1 MNLAAG
7 PRGGT
12 IPFLTKRRLALAFLA
27 LLAVLVAG
35 SVAGLRTRWAG
46 DRLCALAS
54 VRIGAATGLEV
65 ATAACRIDPLTLT
78 VVIEGLRLGPAGA
91 PVFAADAVEA
101 RLALIQGL
109 GGRLD
114 LAGLRL
120 TRPRVVATIPPPSAT
135 RRACPPPA
143 LGQFDLGRLDLT
155 DGSVELALGGGGR
168 VAVDGLN
175 VEASPGSRAR
185 WRFGRSVRRLHVTAG
200 AAELRVAAA
209 GRAWRLRRPA
219 VDGVLALDLSE
230 ASLSNAEA
238 TVDGVLLGIHGR
250 LRTLCNPVLDLT
262 ATVEG
267 SLARLVALT
276 GQSARDWDA
285 QLKVVARVK
294 GRPAA
299 PELSATVDFAQ
310 LGAGGIKLGAGRAEA
325 RLAGGKVLVD
335 RFTLP
340 FGGGTLQASGEVKL
354 AAGVPIEATAQLDGV
369 DLAEILEKLSVPGAW
384 VTGRMTG
391 TAHVTGNVWPPA
403 ITVSVDSQ
411 VRHFR
416 ALTGP
421 WRQAR
426 ATDQAM
432 VEFAQGQVHVPF
444 RITLD
449 GLFFEKARVEV
460 GRGAVDVDAE
470 VYFDAERGF
479 QVSASGEVD
488 LAPLG
493 HVAGLKVAGR
503 GTVTARVVA
512 APYGLPHAEARVR
525 LERFRF
531 LDVDLGTVSGDV
543 VHAADR
549 VLRFSNLEGRRG
561 GSAYR
566 GWLAVDLGASPVRI
580 AGSQF
585 TVSGVARDYLDA
597 ITDWL
602 PSSRALRGVIDGRI
616 ETMTVSAAGPASAPD
631 IQFEG
636 RFGPCQVMGRSFD
649 GGQTAGT
656 VLKAAMVRF
665 DRLELTSGPGTVG
678 AVGTWEFTPPQPWAL
693 TLSAAGLPAATLA
706 LPGGGWTGS
715 ISGSAALAGSWEQPK
730 VRFALNGDS
739 LAIRG
744 SAFGT
749 VQLGGTI
756 EEHRLLVTGGAD
768 GMRFSA
774 EARLDGRMPYQA
786 RADLKMEDAARLWPG
801 GPPGGFRASVEG
813 LATASGELAEPR
825 TARGR
830 IELARLTATVGDFR
844 VENAAPVA
852 LRFDGGRVDIEALE
866 FRGPNTEFSVSGGMG
881 GGLDLDLDAS
891 GAIDLR
897 FLAAMVPVLT
907 RPHGRLTLEAH
918 VGGTAEALE
927 LLGDGKVEE
936 GGFQLRGTNA
946 VFEGLSGG
954 LSFSQNRVI
963 FDGVEARV
971 NGGKATMSGEV
982 QLVRMLPSR
991 LRLEAQLE
999 SVPVAVPS
1007 YLPVTLSGRLEA
1019 AGTPDETVVTGR
1031 LHVLRARYTENV
1043 DLEKRVLELRRQ
1055 RAAAARSYDK
1065 SAEWLRFDLQLAVD
1079 GDARVE
1085 NDMARGGVRGELSLV
1100 GSLAAPGLIGSLS
1113 MTEGSRA
1120 MFRGNDFALS
1130 RAVVEFTERDR
1141 VEMGLD
1147 VYGETRVR
1155 DYQVFIHVFGSLTEP
1170 KLALTS
1176 SPPLSQPDII
1186 TLLSMGYTSRDTP
1199 ASAGVT
1205 GMAQAAAAQALI
1217 SASGLDEQVRRF
1229 MPRGEVLQ
1237 DLSVRVTSAYAEAT
1251 KQVEPR
1257 AEFESWLVKDRLKLR
1272 YQAPL
1277 SGAKGQKAQ
1286 AELRLGDHTAVQ
1298 YQWDNDNP
1306 DRLGGD
1312 HGIDLKLRWEWHE

>member
-7 PRGGT
+7 LRGGT
-12 IPFLTKRRLALAFLA
+12 IPFLTKRRLALTFLAFL
-27 LLAVLVAG
+27 LVIVAG
-35 SVAGLRTRWAG
+35 TMAVLRTRWAG

-54 VRIGAATGLEV
+54 VRLGAATGLEV
-65 ATAACRIDPLTLT
+65 ATAACRIDPFTLS
-78 VVIEGLRLGPAGA
+78 VVIEGLRLGAAGA
-91 PVFAADAVEA
+91 PIFTADAVEA

-109 GGRLD
+109 GGRLE

-120 TRPRVVATIPPPSAT
+120 TRPRVVVTVPPPSA
-135 RRACPPPA
+135 RPRACPPPA
-143 LGQFDLGRLDLT
+143 LGQFDIGRLDLT
-155 DGSVELALGGGGR
+155 EGSVEFALDGGGR
-168 VAVDGLN
+168 VAIDGLS
-175 VEASPGSRAR
+175 VEASPSLRSR
-185 WRFGRSVRRLHVTAG
+185 WRFGPAVRRVHLTAG
-200 AAELRVAAA
+200 AAEVRVAVA
-209 GRAWRLRRPA
+209 GRAWRLQRPA
-219 VDGVLALDLSE
+219 MVGEVALDFSG
-230 ASLSNAEA
+230 ASLASAEA
-238 TVDGVLLGIHGR
+238 TVDGVKLGLRGQI
-250 LRTLCNPVLDLT
+250 RTLCNPLLDLT
-262 ATVEG
+262 ATADG
-267 SLARLVALT
+267 SLARLVALA
-276 GQSARDWDA
+276 GESARDWDA

-294 GRPAA
+294 GRLAA

-325 RLAGGKVLVD
+325 RLAGDKVLVD
-335 RFTLP
+335 RLTLP
-340 FGGGTLQASGEVKL
+340 FGGGTLEASGEVKL
-354 AAGVPIEATAQLDGV
+354 AAGVPVDATARLDGV

-391 TAHVTGNVWPPA
+391 NARVSGNIWPPA
-403 ITVSVDSQ
+403 LAVSVDSQ
-411 VRHFR
+411 LRHFR

-421 WRQAR
+421 WREAK
-426 ATDQAM
+426 ASDLAM
-432 VEFAQGQVHVPF
+432 VEFAQGHVRVPF

-449 GLFFEKARVEV
+449 GLFFEKARIEV

-470 VYFDAERGF
+470 VHFETERGF
-479 QVSASGEVD
+479 QVRAAGEVD

-493 HVAGLKVAGR
+493 HVAGLPWGGR
-503 GTVTARVVA
+503 GTVNVRVGA

-525 LERFRF
+525 LEQFRF
-531 LDVDLGTVSGDV
+531 LDVDLGTVTGDV

-549 VLRFSNLEGRRG
+549 VLRFSNLEGQRG
-561 GSAYR
+561 ASAYR
-566 GWLAVDLGASPVRI
+566 GWLAVDLGATPVRI
-580 AGSQF
+580 AGSRF
-585 TVSGVARDYLDA
+585 TVSGMARDYLDA

-602 PSSRALRGVIDGRI
+602 PSSRALRGVIDGRV
-616 ETMTVSAAGPASAPD
+616 ETMTVSAVGPAAAPD

-636 RFGPCQVMGRSFD
+636 RFGPCQVLGRSFD
-649 GGQTAGT
+649 GGQVAGT

-678 AVGTWEFTPPQPWAL
+678 AVGTWEFKAPQPWSL

-715 ISGSAALAGSWEQPK
+715 VSGSAALAGSWEEPK

-744 SAFGT
+744 SVFGT

-756 EEHRLLVTGGAD
+756 EERRLLVTGGAE

-801 GPPGGFRASVEG
+801 GPPSGFRASVEG
-813 LATASGELAEPR
+813 QATASGELAEPR
-825 TARGR
+825 SARGR
-830 IELARLTATVGDFR
+830 IDLARLTATVGDFR
-844 VENAAPVA
+844 IENAAPVA
-852 LRFDGGRVDIEALE
+852 LRFDGGRLDIEALQ
-866 FRGPNTEFSVSGGMG
+866 FRGPNTEFSISGGMG
-881 GGLDLDLDAS
+881 GGRDLDLDAS

-897 FLAAMVPVLT
+897 FLAAMVPVLR

-927 LLGDGKVEE
+927 LLGDGQVEE

-946 VFEGLSGG
+946 VFEDLTGG

-963 FDGVEARV
+963 FDGAEARI

-999 SVPVAVPS
+999 AVPVAVPS

-1043 DLEKRVLELRRQ
+1043 DLEKSVLELRRQ

-1065 SAEWLRFDLQLAVD
+1065 SAEWLRFDLQLVVD
-1079 GDARVE
+1079 GDARIE
-1085 NDMARGGVRGELSLV
+1085 NDMARGGVRGELALV

-1147 VYGETRVR
+1147 VYGESWVR
-1155 DYQVFIHVFGSLTEP
+1155 DYQVFIHVFGSLTDP

-1199 ASAGVT
+1199 ASTGVQ
-1205 GMAQAAAAQALI
+1205 GMATAAAAQALI

-1229 MPRGEVLQ
+1229 IPRGEVLQ
-1237 DLSVRVTSAYAEAT
+1237 DLSVRVTSAYTEAT

-1286 AELRLGDHTAVQ
+1286 AELRLGDHTALQ
-1298 YQWDNDNP
+1298 YQWDNDKP

-1312 HGIDLKLRWEWHE
+1312 HGIDLKLRWEWNE

>member
-1 MNLAAG
+1 V
-7 PRGGT
+7 
-12 IPFLTKRRLALAFLA
+12 TKRWIALTFFTV
-27 LLAVLVAG
+27 LLALVAG
-35 SVAGLRTRWAG
+35 TLAGLRTRWAG

-54 VRIGAATGLEV
+54 ARVGMATGLEV
-65 ATAACRIDPLTLT
+65 ATGACRIEPMTLT
-78 VVIEGLRLGPAGA
+78 VVVEGLRLGPANA
-91 PVFAADAVEA
+91 PIFTADAVEA

-109 GGRLD
+109 GDRLE

-120 TRPRVVATIPPPSAT
+120 TRPRVVATVPPPSAT
-135 RRACPPPA
+135 PRACPPSA
-143 LGQFDLGRLDLT
+143 LGQFDFGRIDLT
-155 DGSVELALGGGGR
+155 DGSVELALDGGGR
-168 VAVDGLN
+168 VAIDGLS
-175 VEASPGSRAR
+175 VQASRSFRSR
-185 WRFGRSVRRLHVTAG
+185 WRFGHAARRIHVTAG
-200 AAELRVAAA
+200 AAEVRVAAA
-209 GRAWRLRRPA
+209 GKAWRLQRPA
-219 VDGVLALDLSE
+219 VDGEVALDLSE
-230 ASLSNAEA
+230 ASLSSSEA
-238 TVDGVLLGIHGR
+238 TVDGVKLGVRGQ

-262 ATVEG
+262 VTAEG

-276 GQSARDWDA
+276 GESAKDWDA
-285 QLKVVARVK
+285 QLKVLARAK
-294 GRPAA
+294 GPMAA
-299 PELSATVDFAQ
+299 PQLNASVDFAQ
-310 LGAGGIKLGAGRAEA
+310 LGARGIKLGAGHAEA
-325 RLAGGKVLVD
+325 RLVRDKVLVD
-335 RFTLP
+335 RLTLV
-340 FGGGTLQASGEVKL
+340 FGGGTLKASGEVKL
-354 AAGVPIEATAQLDGV
+354 AAGVPIDASAQLDGV

-391 TAHVTGNVWPPA
+391 TARVTGHIWPPA
-403 ITVSVDSQ
+403 LAVSVDSQ
-411 VRHFR
+411 VRDFR

-426 ATDQAM
+426 PTDLAM
-432 VEFAQGQVHVPF
+432 VEFAQGHVKAPF

-449 GLFFEKARVEV
+449 GLYFEKARIEV
-460 GRGAVDVDAE
+460 GRGAVDLDAE
-470 VYFDAERGF
+470 VHFQTERGF
-479 QVSASGEVD
+479 QARAAGEVD

-493 HVAGLKVAGR
+493 HIAGLRMAGR
-503 GTVTARVVA
+503 GAVNVHVGA
-512 APYGLPHAEARVR
+512 APYGLPHAEAKIR
-525 LERFRF
+525 LEQFRF
-531 LDVDLGTVSGDV
+531 LDVDLGTVSGDL

-549 VLRFSNLEGRRG
+549 VLRFSNLEGQRG

-566 GWLAVDLGASPVRI
+566 GWLAVDLGATPVQI
-580 AGSQF
+580 AGSRF
-585 TVSGVARDYLDA
+585 TVTGLARDYLDA

-616 ETMTVSAAGPASAPD
+616 ETMTVSAVGPASAPD

-636 RFGPCQVMGRSFD
+636 RFGPCQVLGRSFD
-649 GGQTAGT
+649 GGLTAGT

-678 AVGTWEFTPPQPWAL
+678 AVGTWEFKPPQPWAL

-715 ISGSAALAGSWEQPK
+715 ISGSAALAGSWEEPR

-739 LAIRG
+739 LAVRG
-744 SAFGT
+744 VAFGT

-756 EEHRLLVTGGAD
+756 EEHRLLVTGGAE

-786 RADLKMEDAARLWPG
+786 RADLKMDDAARLWPG
-801 GPPGGFRASVEG
+801 GPPSGFRASVEG

-825 TARGR
+825 SARGR
-830 IELARLTATVGDFR
+830 IELARLAATVGDFR

-852 LRFDGGRVDIEALE
+852 LRFDGGRLDIEALK
-866 FRGPNTEFSVSGGMG
+866 FRGPNTEFSISGGMG
-881 GGLDLDLDAS
+881 GGRDLDLDAS

-897 FLAAMVPVLT
+897 FLAAVMPVL
-907 RPHGRLTLEAH
+907 RHPHGRLTLEAH
-918 VGGTAEALE
+918 VAGTAETLE
-927 LLGDGKVEE
+927 LLGNGQVEE

-946 VFEGLSGG
+946 VFEGLTGG

-963 FDGVEARV
+963 FDGAEARI

-999 SVPVAVPS
+999 AVPVAIPS

-1019 AGTPDETVVTGR
+1019 DGTPDETVVTGR
-1031 LHVLRARYTENV
+1031 LHVVRARYTENV
-1043 DLEKRVLELRRQ
+1043 DMEKSVLELRRR

-1079 GDARVE
+1079 GDARIE
-1085 NDMARGGVRGELSLV
+1085 NDLARGGVRGELALV
-1100 GSLAAPGLIGSLS
+1100 GSLAAPGLIGSLT

-1130 RAVVEFTERDR
+1130 HAVVDFTERDR

-1147 VYGETRVR
+1147 VHGESRVR
-1155 DYQVFIHVFGSLTEP
+1155 DYQVFIHVFGSVTEP
-1170 KLALTS
+1170 KLVLTS

-1199 ASAGVT
+1199 ASARVE
-1205 GMAQAAAAQALI
+1205 GMATAAAAQALI

-1229 MPRGEVLQ
+1229 IPRGEVLR
-1237 DLSVRVTSAYAEAT
+1237 DLSVRVTSAYTEASH
-1251 KQVEPR
+1251 QVEPR

-1277 SGAKGQKAQ
+1277 SGARGQKAQ
-1286 AELRLGDHTAVQ
+1286 AELRLSDHTALQ

-1306 DRLGGD
+1306 DVPGD
-1312 HGIDLKLRWEWHE
+1312 HGVDLRLRWEWNE